1 MNFLNGKI
9 IKGLG
14 ILYLIFIIVLFI
26 SIIMNI
32 LQMKV
37 YYYFLPLIFSFI
49 ILSLIL
55 YFLHKKTLKINILKI
70 FPFLLIIA
78 IILYIILIFLPYNNP
93 FVDYETFYYSASQFA
108 LGGTYNYKYI
118 ALFPHLWGYI
128 FLLGN
133 IFKILG
139 TSYTIVVG
147 TNIILNFITA
157 FFIYKIFNKLL
168 SEKMACVGVL
178 VWLYNPINIIWCMF
192 AFSGTAFNTF
202 FVIAIYLLIL
212 LLYTNKKKEKILFT
226 TLLGIFLGI
235 ANLFRP
241 IIVIIII
248 AFVILLIYKTI
259 SRKNNQKKLTI
270 LCFAIML
277 IFYLAIG
284 KINITCLK
292 NEIGYT
298 PSEYIGFSLYNGS
311 SLDSMGSYS
320 TKVGEILNEKLNSDI
335 FDANTI
341 QKDLQKLAIE
351 NYKNNGIKNI
361 ELIIQKLVTLT
372 GNVGGYSWSNA
383 TSMLNIKL
391 NFFVDKVVLCITLF
405 SYYFLLWM
413 NLIFA
418 INTIKTKKVL
428 EISNILILFLGGF
441 TIASLFL
448 EVSARYY
455 LPTLIPFTILGIMG
469 LSNQLKKIR
478 K

>member
-259 SRKNNQKKLTI
+259 
-270 LCFAIML
+270 
-277 IFYLAIG
+277 
-284 KINITCLK
+284 
-292 NEIGYT
+292 
-298 PSEYIGFSLYNGS
+298 
-311 SLDSMGSYS
+311 
-320 TKVGEILNEKLNSDI
+320 
-335 FDANTI
+335 
-341 QKDLQKLAIE
+341 
-351 NYKNNGIKNI
+351 
-361 ELIIQKLVTLT
+361 
-372 GNVGGYSWSNA
+372 
-383 TSMLNIKL
+383 
-391 NFFVDKVVLCITLF
+391 
-405 SYYFLLWM
+405 
-413 NLIFA
+413 
-418 INTIKTKKVL
+418 
-428 EISNILILFLGGF
+428 
-441 TIASLFL
+441 
-448 EVSARYY
+448 
-455 LPTLIPFTILGIMG
+455 
-469 LSNQLKKIR
+469 
-478 K
+478 